1 MWNETNPTSLYLGT
15 TWELIS
21 AGKYVKTGDRALQTG
36 GSNSITLTKDNMPN
50 MKLKVDSFS
59 ATLSSHYH
67 YIAVTQASENA
78 LTASNYLT
86 TSAGTN
92 DWGGYTLHST
102 NTVANVGKTSDSGGG
117 NTGTVSPSTEALGSG
132 NAITIQ
138 PEYITLK
145 YWKRTS

>member
-59 ATLSSHYH
+59 VTLSLN
-67 YIAVTQASENA
+67 IITLQLLQAVKMHLMQQ
-78 LTASNYLT
+78 YLT

-92 DWGGYTLHST
+92 DGRFLH
-102 NTVANVGKTSDSGGG
+102 
-117 NTGTVSPSTEALGSG
+117 LQ
-132 NAITIQ
+132 IQ
-138 PEYITLK
+138 SK
-145 YWKRTS
+145 